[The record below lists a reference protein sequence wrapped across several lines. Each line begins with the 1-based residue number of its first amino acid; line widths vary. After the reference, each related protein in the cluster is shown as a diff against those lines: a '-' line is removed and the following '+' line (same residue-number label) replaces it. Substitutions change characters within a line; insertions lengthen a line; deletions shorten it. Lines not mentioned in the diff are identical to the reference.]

1 MAPFLLSYGK
11 ALYELALSQSG
22 VMGKEEVQKGT
33 QGQCELTSVP
43 FRVLVVPFGR
53 ADGPVD
59 AQDTDE
65 PSTLVESADPEIIAA
80 AEAEAAAAEAEA
92 GDGEGKE
99 EEAGDVEDE
108 EQAPAGDDDAPED
121 DFNAAWEVL
130 DVARTI
136 YGKVVQDKKDK
147 KEVYEEDDM
156 RLAECYLFLG
166 DVSCETGT
174 SSPLLTT
181 KKKEGESGRRKAT
194 RSRRNHGSR
203 GLGRAAD
210 F

>member
-33 QGQCELTSVP
+33 QGQCELSLVSFRIVIAP
-43 FRVLVVPFGR
+43 FSK
-53 ADGPVD
+53 ADASVD
-59 AQDTDE
+59 AQDTDG

-92 GDGEGKE
+92 GDGEGEE
-99 EEAGDVEDE
+99 EEAGDGEDE
-108 EQAPAGDDDAPED
+108 DQAPAGDDDAPED

-136 YGKVVQDKKDK
+136 YAKVVQDKKDK
-147 KEVYEEDDM
+147 QELYDEDDM

-166 DVSCETGT
+166 DVSCETGK
-174 SSPLLTT
+174 SSTALINGHH
-181 KKKEGESGRRKAT
+181 EGGIEEDMHYRRRQRD
-194 RSRRNHGSR
+194 RS
-203 GLGRAAD
+203 D
-210 F
+210 